1 MKKKI
6 FVIFIISLL
15 LGATGCEGDTERLS
29 NYAVHGIDISRHQS
43 KVNWDAVAAEGISF
57 AFVKATEGRRHAD
70 TFYCRNWAEM
80 QRVGIKRGAYH
91 FFRPS
96 IDAKEQ
102 ADNFIATVDMQY
114 GDLPPVVD
122 VELDDDMPREEVAKQ
137 LKMWLYLVELRY
149 SIRPIIYTH
158 YKFYNKFIAGEFDK
172 YPIWIAKYGG
182 EAPRLG
188 GQARWW
194 FWQYGNKGK
203 IKGIDGYVDFNVFYD
218 TREELDKIC
227 LSGAMLSGVDRQ
239 FLLAKQSKF

>member
-1 MKKKI
+1 MKKN
-6 FVIFIISLL
+6 IFIFFIGSMLFW
-15 LGATGCEGDTERLS
+15 ATGCEGDTERLTG
-29 NYAVHGIDISRHQS
+29 YAVHGIDLSRHQS

-57 AFVKATEGRRHAD
+57 AFVKATEGRRYSD
-70 TFYCRNWAEM
+70 TFYCRNWEEM
-80 QRVGIKRGAYH
+80 KRVGIKRGAYH

-96 IDAKEQ
+96 LDAKEQ

-122 VELDDDMPREEVAKQ
+122 VEVDDDMSREEVGKQ
-137 LKMWLYLVELRY
+137 LKEWLYLVEIKY

-188 GQARWW
+188 GSARWW
-194 FWQYGNKGK
+194 FWQYGNRGK

-218 TREELDKIC
+218 SREELDKIC

-239 FLLAKQSKF
+239 YLLEKQSKF

>member
-1 MKKKI
+1 MKKNI

>member
-1 MKKKI
+1 MKKNI
-6 FVIFIISLL
+6 FVIFVISLL

-29 NYAVHGIDISRHQS
+29 SYAVHGIDISRHQS

-57 AFVKATEGRRHAD
+57 AFVKATEGRRYSD

-194 FWQYGNKGK
+194 FWQYGNRGK
-203 IKGIDGYVDFNVFYD
+203 VKGIDGYVDFNVFYD
-218 TREELDKIC
+218 TREELEKIC

-239 FLLAKQSKF
+239 YWLARQSKF

>member
-1 MKKKI
+1 
-6 FVIFIISLL
+6 
-15 LGATGCEGDTERLS
+15 
-29 NYAVHGIDISRHQS
+29 
-43 KVNWDAVAAEGISF
+43 
-57 AFVKATEGRRHAD
+57 
-70 TFYCRNWAEM
+70 
-80 QRVGIKRGAYH
+80 
-91 FFRPS
+91 
-96 IDAKEQ
+96 
-102 ADNFIATVDMQY
+102 MQY

-122 VELDDDMPREEVAKQ
+122 VEVDEGMTREEVAKQ

-158 YKFYNKFIAGEFDK
+158 YKFYNKFIVGEFDK

-194 FWQYGNKGK
+194 FWQYGNKGR

-218 TREELDKIC
+218 SREELEKIC

-239 FLLAKQSKF
+239 YLLEKQSKF